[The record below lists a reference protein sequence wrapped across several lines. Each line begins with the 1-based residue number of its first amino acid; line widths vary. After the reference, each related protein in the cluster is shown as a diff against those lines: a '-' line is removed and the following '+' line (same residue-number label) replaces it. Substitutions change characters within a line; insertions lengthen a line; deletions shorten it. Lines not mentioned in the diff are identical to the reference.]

1 MIAHFLF
8 VITLKTF
15 ATIIQMNSIF
25 IFRVALIKSRTAVKL
40 SFESWNSDDSAAR
53 PTGKIE
59 YNPDTKSI
67 VNAACKEVQI

>member
-1 MIAHFLF
+1 MCI
-8 VITLKTF
+8 
-15 ATIIQMNSIF
+15 
-25 IFRVALIKSRTAVKL
+25 RDRALIKSRTAVKL